1 MEEVKEKKKTGVKK
15 KSVKKNIDIDKE
27 NKIEEE
33 KSVEEE
39 NKKNKKEKHQKEKK
53 ASSFN
58 LIEVIIIMIITAIFG
73 VFVGSWATYFSVEET
88 YMDTPSAFDEF
99 ISVYNDIVD
108 EFYGNLDEKALV
120 EAGIKGMVDYLGDP
134 YSSYLDYS
142 DSASLDLS
150 LEGEYVGMGATIT
163 VHEKGHVYI
172 SSMFENSPAEK
183 AGFKVGDI
191 IVAVGKENVT
201 AQNAFEVSEKVKGVE
216 GTSIDITILRDNEEM
231 ILTLVRGKVEIP
243 SVSYFVVE
251 KTKIGYIKIDVF
263 ARNTPAQFKKAVD
276 EMVGLGIDS
285 LIIDVRSNSGGYLT
299 SAEQILS
306 YFLEKDAV
314 MYQLDTKGLVSKE
327 RNKKDKIYNLN
338 LSILTNGY
346 SASASEILA
355 ASLKDNLNAKVV
367 GTKTYGKGTV
377 QKAVKLS
384 SGAMVKYTVQEW
396 YTPNGN
402 KINTVGVEPDY
413 KVELSKEYVDDPSYA
428 TDNQLQKAIEILKK

>member
-1 MEEVKEKKKTGVKK
+1 MEEVKEKKKTGVRKRTVKK
-15 KSVKKNIDIDKE
+15 KVDIDREKKDEKEIVEEKKEIKKDKVKKERKT
-27 NKIEEE
+27 
-33 KSVEEE
+33 
-39 NKKNKKEKHQKEKK
+39 
-53 ASSFN
+53 SSFN
-58 LIEVIIIMIITAIFG
+58 LIEVIIIMIITAVFG
-73 VFVGSWATYFSVEET
+73 VFVGSWATYFSVEQPF
-88 YMDTPSAFDEF
+88 MDTPSAFDEF
-99 ISVYNDIVD
+99 VSVYNDIVD
-108 EFYGNLDEKALV
+108 EYYGNIDEKALV

-134 YSSYLDYS
+134 YSSYLNYS
-142 DSASLDLS
+142 DTTSLDLS

-163 VHEKGHVYI
+163 VHEDGYVYI

-191 IVAVGKENVT
+191 LVAVGDEDVT
-201 AQNAFEVSEKVKGVE
+201 AQNSFEISEKVKGVE
-216 GTSIDITILRDNEEM
+216 GTSIDITILREKEKM
-231 ILTLVRGKVEIP
+231 TLTLVRGKVEIP
-243 SVSYFVVE
+243 SVSYHIVDA
-251 KTKIGYIKIDVF
+251 TKIGYIQIDVF

-276 EMVGLGIDS
+276 EMVSKGIES

-306 YFLEKDAV
+306 YFLDKDAI

-327 RNKKDKIYNLN
+327 RNTKDKIYNLD
-338 LSILTNGY
+338 LAILTNGY

-355 ASLKDNLNAKVV
+355 ASLKENLGAKVV
-367 GTKTYGKGTV
+367 GEKTYGKGTV

-402 KINTVGVEPDY
+402 KINAVGVEPDY
-413 KVELSKEYVDDPSYA
+413 KVVLSEDYVKDPSYA